1 MKTNTETQII
11 ATFAAS
17 DLCKGIPESS
27 LREMSQLATPLHLDV
42 GEILIEEGTQ
52 TDQFYIVSE
61 GSIEVQFSV
70 PGEESFQEA
79 CCLHQGAIIGE
90 MAMIEDD
97 VHSAR
102 IVATSSARFLML
114 DTTQFM
120 GFLDVH
126 PDIGFRVMKN
136 LAVILSKRLRYTN
149 HSVRHLLAQ

>member
-1 MKTNTETQII
+1 
-11 ATFAAS
+11 
-17 DLCKGIPESS
+17 
-27 LREMSQLATPLHLDV
+27 
-42 GEILIEEGTQ
+42 
-52 TDQFYIVSE
+52 
-61 GSIEVQFSV
+61 
-70 PGEESFQEA
+70 
-79 CCLHQGAIIGE
+79 

-120 GFLDVH
+120 AFLDVH
-126 PDIGFRVMKN
+126 PDTGFRVMKN